1 MIKLPKIICFPV
13 TKWHLYGMLAYLLEI
28 YDEEKF
34 QNLKIE
40 VYAVRHSDGSFQLS
54 NKDMPYDNIFFHKEI
69 ELKISNSCLL
79 KTPFLI
85 APKSEKVDEI
95 IIMFANNL
103 LVRKMLSILTIR
115 DLIKKSLQVILVD
128 DGIGSYLSKRVWE
141 KCAKT
146 ESNNWIKGYLKL
158 VTSNILKKHLNVTDW
173 HLLTL
178 KDGVLKLNHF
188 KGYSIA
194 IKYDVRKNFS
204 TQIEEF
210 RKKYGDKKKAL
221 LLTQP
226 WSETGQIELETE
238 RNIVQSIID
247 SLHDYQVFIKKHPR
261 ECENKYMFNNVVV
274 LSKEYPAEFYFCA
287 LQEGDC
293 VIGFNSTALLNSA
306 LIFGIKTFTIANIVA
321 TGKKNNMMDIACS
334 EFLKLTEKIIDVFNN
349 YS

>member
-1 MIKLPKIICFPV
+1 MIKVPKIICFPV

-34 QNLKIE
+34 QHLKIE

-54 NKDMPYDNIFFHKEI
+54 NKDMPYDNIFFRKEI

-85 APKSEKVDEI
+85 ASKFQKVDDI

-103 LVRKMLSILTIR
+103 LLRKMLSVLTIR
-115 DLIKKSLQVILVD
+115 DLIKKSPQVILVD
-128 DGIGSYLSKRVWE
+128 DGIGSYLSKCVWE
-141 KCAKT
+141 KCAKN
-146 ESNNWIKGYLKL
+146 ESNNLLKVYLKL
-158 VTSNILKKHLNVTDW
+158 FITNTLKRHLNVTEW

-178 KDGVLKLNHF
+178 KDGVLKLNHV
-188 KGYSIA
+188 KGYSSA
-194 IKYDVRKNFS
+194 IKYDVKKNFS

-210 RKKYGDKKKAL
+210 HKKYGDKKKAL
-221 LLTQP
+221 ILTQP
-226 WSETGQIELETE
+226 WSETGQIELEME
-238 RNIVQSIID
+238 RNIIQRVID
-247 SLHDYQVFIKKHPR
+247 SLSDYQVFIKMHPR
-261 ECENKYMFNNVVV
+261 ECESKYMFNNVIF
-274 LSKEYPAEFYFCA
+274 LNSKYPAEFYFCA
-287 LQEGDC
+287 LQEEDC

-321 TGKKNNMMDIACS
+321 TGKRNNMMDVACG

-349 YS
+349 